1 MKHLAFLSVVA
12 LGCVVAFS
20 VAIPDA
26 AAREMTLDDCILRT
40 LEVNPRVLDKAE
52 GVTKAAS
59 GVEEARAGF
68 LPQLGLSGLYN
79 FAEKSQTVQFPGPG
93 GEMQEFELDFT
104 LDYAFSASL
113 TQPIYTGGAVSSSYK
128 IAKYVR
134 DIAEAD
140 LATAQANL
148 ALLVY
153 VQFYAL
159 LAAREAI
166 VVAEET
172 IQNAE
177 EHYEVTLARYGAGE
191 VSEYDVMRAE
201 VAVVNLR
208 PVLINAQNALR
219 VSELALK
226 NYMMLDPEAEIDF
239 VGVLEEVEYTVD
251 PGEAVQVAFQNRPEM
266 RIMEKQTEIAHES
279 VTLAKSGRRPTFAL
293 TGSYDFRSNELTFR
307 RDEWQDSYAG
317 YLVLSW
323 SVFDGLRTR
332 ARISQAHSET
342 RQAEIGLEDLK
353 RAIELEVRAALL
365 DVEAARATL
374 RSQERNVETAQRG
387 LAIADERYATGVA
400 TSLEVI
406 DARLA
411 FTTAQQNRIRA
422 LFDFNV
428 STARLKK
435 AVGVLVRDYKQE

>member
-1 MKHLAFLSVVA
+1 MKQLASLSVLA
-12 LGCVVAFS
+12 LACFIACP
-20 VAIPDA
+20 AALPPA
-26 AAREMTLDDCILRT
+26 AAREMTLHDCILRT
-40 LEVNPRVLDKAE
+40 LEVNPRVLDKVE
-52 GVTKAAS
+52 GVTKAA
-59 GVEEARAGF
+59 GVVEEARAGF
-68 LPQLGLSGLYN
+68 LPQVGINGLYN
-79 FAEKSQTVQFPGPG
+79 FVEKSQTVQFPGPG
-93 GEMQEFELDFT
+93 GELQEFELDFT

-128 IAKYVR
+128 ISKYAR

-140 LATAQANL
+140 LETAQANL

-153 VQFYAL
+153 VQFYAV

-172 IQNAE
+172 IRNAE
-177 EHYEVTLARYGAGE
+177 EHHEVTRARYEAGE

-201 VAVVNLR
+201 VAVINLR
-208 PVLINAQNALR
+208 PVLIKAQNALR

-226 NYMMLDPEAEIDF
+226 NYMMLEPETEIDF
-239 VGVLEEVEYTVD
+239 VGVLEEMEYTVD
-251 PGEAVQVAFQNRPEM
+251 PREAVEVAFGNRPEM
-266 RIMEKQTEIAHES
+266 RIMTKQMEIAHES
-279 VTLAKSGRRPTFAL
+279 VTLAKSGRRPAFAL
-293 TGSYDFRSNELTFR
+293 TGSYDLRSNELSFHS
-307 RDEWQDSYAG
+307 DDWQDSYAG

-342 RQAEIGLEDLK
+342 RQAEIGLEDVK

-387 LAIADERYATGVA
+387 LAIANERYATGVA

-411 FTTAQQNRIRA
+411 FTTAQQNRISA

-428 STARLKK
+428 STARLMK
-435 AVGVLVRDYKQE
+435 AVGVLLRDYKQE

>member
-1 MKHLAFLSVVA
+1 MKHLVFLSVAA

-20 VAIPDA
+20 VAIPDT

-104 LDYAFSASL
+104 LDYAFGASL

-134 DIAEAD
+134 DIAVAD

-208 PVLINAQNALR
+208 PVLIKAQNALR

-226 NYMMLDPEAEIDF
+226 NYMMLDPETEIDF

-266 RIMEKQTEIAHES
+266 RIMEKQMEIAHES

-411 FTTAQQNRIRA
+411 FTTAQQNRISA